1 MEGWQWR
8 PDLIWFDNLRSVKS
22 VSYYVQQMYAKNM
35 GTNVVPATL
44 ATPTPKGEDGL
55 FTSAVFDKNT
65 GEYIVKVINT
75 TDKAQTVDIKF
86 DGLKK
91 IEGNATTVTL
101 DCSDYTLDN
110 TLDHP
115 NAIIPQDGWA
125 AVEGNVIKT
134 TVQGKNFVIFKVKK

>member
-1 MEGWQWR
+1 MASR
-8 PDLIWFDNLRSVKS
+8 PDLVRQPPQREVRKLLRTADVC
-22 VSYYVQQMYAKNM
+22 QEH
-35 GTNVVPATL
+35 GPDHDGED
-44 ATPTPKGEDGL
+44 PKGEDGL

-91 IEGNATTVTL
+91 IEGNAATVTL

>member
-1 MEGWQWR
+1 M
-8 PDLIWFDNLRSVKS
+8 FDN
-22 VSYYVQQMYAKNM
+22 
-35 GTNVVPATL
+35 
-44 ATPTPKGEDGL
+44 
-55 FTSAVFDKNT
+55 NT

-75 TDKAQTVDIKF
+75 TDKAQTADIKF

-91 IEGNATTVTL
+91 IEGNAATVTL

-125 AVEGNVIKT
+125 AIEGNVIKT

>member
-1 MEGWQWR
+1 MASR
-8 PDLIWFDNLRSVKS
+8 PDLVRQSPQREVRKLLRTADVC
-22 VSYYVQQMYAKNM
+22 QEH

-91 IEGNATTVTL
+91 IEGKRLNPYFGL
-101 DCSDYTLDN
+101 
-110 TLDHP
+110 
-115 NAIIPQDGWA
+115 Q
-125 AVEGNVIKT
+125 
-134 TVQGKNFVIFKVKK
+134 

>member
-1 MEGWQWR
+1 
-8 PDLIWFDNLRSVKS
+8 
-22 VSYYVQQMYAKNM
+22 M

-110 TLDHP
+110 TLDSSERHHSAGRMGSSRRQRHQ
-115 NAIIPQDGWA
+115 NYRSR
-125 AVEGNVIKT
+125 
-134 TVQGKNFVIFKVKK
+134 

>member
-1 MEGWQWR
+1 MASR
-8 PDLIWFDNLRSVKS
+8 PDLVRQPPQREVRKLLRT
-22 VSYYVQQMYAKNM
+22 QMYAKNM

-86 DGLKK
+86 DG
-91 IEGNATTVTL
+91 
-101 DCSDYTLDN
+101 
-110 TLDHP
+110 
-115 NAIIPQDGWA
+115 
-125 AVEGNVIKT
+125 
-134 TVQGKNFVIFKVKK
+134 